1 MPFDHPPDERYVEI
15 ALRAL
20 RYHREHS
27 RLSTLHTLYLR
38 CRGRCQY
45 CLGLTWPSMPQPILG
60 EIGSAVATLDHKI
73 PLSRGGEKS
82 GMANL
87 TLACSHCNGE
97 KADMMADE
105 YWRWKF
111 WVANREG
118 SSNGMGTA
126 GQQRHAAQA
135 LGRGAQERA
144 VERV

>member
-1 MPFDHPPDERYVEI
+1 MAFDHPPDERYVEF

-60 EIGSAVATLDHKI
+60 EIGMSVATLDHKI
-73 PLSRGGEKS
+73 PLSRGGES

-87 TLACSHCNGE
+87 TVACSHCNGE

-111 WVANREG
+111 WVANRE
-118 SSNGMGTA
+118 STNGMGTA
-126 GQQRHAAQA
+126 GQLGQLTQA
-135 LGRGAQERA
+135 PGGRAQERA